1 MTPQERATEL
11 ITRQGTNHLKMFY
24 LVRAII
30 TKINNKNSSPIEG
43 REFWKEVLNEIKK
56 AV

>member
-1 MTPQERATEL
+1 MSPNQKATEL
-11 ITRQGTNHLKMFY
+11 IKRQGTNHLKMFY

-30 TKINNKNSSPIEG
+30 TKINNKTSSPIEG

-56 AV
+56 IS